1 MDACMA
7 LIPAGTTTSSSAFTA
22 TASRHVPVLCG
33 KITRAPFDRP
43 FTSAATST
51 TIPAPSNPGV
61 AGSSARTGYFPS
73 IWFKS
78 AGLIGAAR
86 IFTIT
91 SPAAGVGH
99 GRDSTRNTSAGFPCV
114 SYTAAFIVFMMSSSQ
129 HPHASANNPQTHRSP
144 GGLSSSAW
152 QTATRVALFGMVVNS
167 IFAIAKI
174 LGGFFGHAYV
184 LIADGIESGLD
195 VAGSFVI
202 WSGLK
207 VAARPPDASHPY
219 GHGKA
224 EPIAAMIVA
233 VGVVAAAVGLAI
245 QSVREIFLPHHAPA
259 PYTLVILVVVIM
271 IKETLFRYVNRI
283 GRDIDSTAVQT
294 DAWHHRSDALTSAAA
309 FIGISVALIGGRRWQ
324 SADDWAAI
332 FACAVIATNGIRL
345 LRPAFYE
352 IMDTAPRK
360 IVKSVCSVASSVPG
374 VIDVENCRARKMG
387 LDFYV
392 DLHVGVDGNISVH
405 EGHEIAHRVK
415 AAIQQS
421 NSRVADVLVH
431 IEPAQ
436 P

>member
-1 MDACMA
+1 M
-7 LIPAGTTTSSSAFTA
+7 
-22 TASRHVPVLCG
+22 
-33 KITRAPFDRP
+33 
-43 FTSAATST
+43 
-51 TIPAPSNPGV
+51 
-61 AGSSARTGYFPS
+61 
-73 IWFKS
+73 
-78 AGLIGAAR
+78 
-86 IFTIT
+86 
-91 SPAAGVGH
+91 
-99 GRDSTRNTSAGFPCV
+99 
-114 SYTAAFIVFMMSSSQ
+114 
-129 HPHASANNPQTHRSP
+129 
-144 GGLSSSAW
+144 
-152 QTATRVALFGMVVNS
+152 ALFGMIVNS

-283 GRDIDSTAVQT
+283 GRDIDSTAVKT

-392 DLHVGVDGNISVH
+392 DLHVGVNGNISVH

>member
-1 MDACMA
+1 
-7 LIPAGTTTSSSAFTA
+7 
-22 TASRHVPVLCG
+22 
-33 KITRAPFDRP
+33 
-43 FTSAATST
+43 
-51 TIPAPSNPGV
+51 
-61 AGSSARTGYFPS
+61 
-73 IWFKS
+73 
-78 AGLIGAAR
+78 
-86 IFTIT
+86 
-91 SPAAGVGH
+91 
-99 GRDSTRNTSAGFPCV
+99 
-114 SYTAAFIVFMMSSSQ
+114 MSSSP
-129 HPHASANNPQTHRSP
+129 HPHASAENLQTHRPP
-144 GGLSSSAW
+144 GGMTSSAL
-152 QTATRVALFGMVVNS
+152 QTGARVALFGMIVNS
-167 IFAIAKI
+167 IFALAKI
-174 LGGFFGHAYV
+174 LGGLFGHAYV

-259 PYTLVILVVVIM
+259 PYTLVILVVVIV

-283 GRDIDSTAVQT
+283 GRKIDSTAVQT

-309 FIGISVALIGGRRWQ
+309 FIGISVALIGGKRWQ

-374 VIDVENCRARKMG
+374 VIEVEKCRARKMG

-421 NSRVADVLVH
+421 DSRVADVLVH
-431 IEPAQ
+431 IEPAKL
-436 P
+436 